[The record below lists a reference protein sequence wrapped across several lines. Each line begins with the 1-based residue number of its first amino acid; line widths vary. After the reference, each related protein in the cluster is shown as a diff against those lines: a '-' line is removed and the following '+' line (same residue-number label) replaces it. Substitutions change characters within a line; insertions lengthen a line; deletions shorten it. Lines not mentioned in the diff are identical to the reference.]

1 MSGIALNNTILF
13 NMVPEFGTAVYRS
26 ADYSNA
32 NLNSDLEGQQTRQMA
47 NLLPANVGEP
57 KFGLGFRVRVR
68 N

>member
-1 MSGIALNNTILF
+1 
-13 NMVPEFGTAVYRS
+13 MVPEFGTAVYRS